1 MACFSQNLFLHF
13 FFLLFFID
21 RVGSVFKLVLFFIR
35 TILHHARI
43 HARPPWN
50 RSEKRSIR
58 KGLKQTSRS
67 RRGCVIILLFF
78 SLNSFSTCSCASMM
92 NRWMEMILWIRSICL
107 WSASVWKFIESENGY
122 CEIPFDLVYKSD
134 VKI

>member
-13 FFLLFFID
+13 FFLFFID
-21 RVGSVFKLVLFFIR
+21 QVGSVFKLVLFFIR

-78 SLNSFSTCSCASMM
+78 SILFFLILFPRALAH
-92 NRWMEMILWIRSICL
+92 RWPNQSKWWNDILDVQSVWPANL
-107 WSASVWKFIESENGY
+107 VWKFIESENGY
-122 CEIPFDLVYKSD
+122 CEIRFDLVYS
-134 VKI
+134 